1 MSTIHSYR
9 DLTVWQKAMEL
20 VAEVYTVTKRLPS
33 SELYGLIS
41 QMRRSAVSIPSNI
54 AEGRRRMSRADYIHF
69 LNIAYSSGAELETQ
83 IEICKKLSL
92 VTNEECR
99 ELDAVLLEVMKLMNR
114 IISSLRQTS

>member
-20 VAEVYTVTKRLPS
+20 VVEVYTVTKRLPS

-54 AEGRRRMSRADYIHF
+54 AEGRRRMSRADFIHF
-69 LNIAYSSGAELETQ
+69 LSIAYSSGAELKTQ

-92 VTNEECR
+92 VTNEECK

>member
-20 VAEVYTVTKRLPS
+20 VVEVYTVTKRLPS

-54 AEGRRRMSRADYIHF
+54 AEGRRRMSRADFIHF
-69 LNIAYSSGAELETQ
+69 LSIAYSSGAELETQ

-92 VTNEECR
+92 VTNEECK